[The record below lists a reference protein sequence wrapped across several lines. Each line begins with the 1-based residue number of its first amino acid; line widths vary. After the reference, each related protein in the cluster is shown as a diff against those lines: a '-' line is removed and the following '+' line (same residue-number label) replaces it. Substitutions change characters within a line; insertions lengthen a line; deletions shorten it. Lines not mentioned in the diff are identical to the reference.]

1 MPMINVKGLVK
12 EFDGFPAVDHLDFT
26 VNKGEI
32 VALLGPN
39 GAGKTTTLR
48 ILTGYS
54 SPTSGDVEIK
64 GLTLNAELGKIK
76 QVIGYLP
83 ESAPLYANMLVYDYL
98 LFIAGIRRLDPGHRQ
113 SRITEIVQT
122 CGLREIMHKPIG
134 ELSKGLK
141 QRVGLAH
148 ALLHDPEIL
157 ILDEPS
163 EGLDPNQIQEIR
175 ELIKRIGREKTI
187 ILSTHIL
194 SEAEATC
201 DRMVIINK
209 GKIVA
214 DGTSKQLRTDSKIQS
229 RVKLL
234 LKNAPLEESLS
245 RLSALSGVKEIQQK
259 EEADP
264 TLVHLEISCDTGRDI
279 REDLYRTVRQTDW
292 TLLELHQQSQSLE
305 NIFKELTQEN

>member
-1 MPMINVKGLVK
+1 MITIQGLVK
-12 EFDGFPAVDHLDFT
+12 NYNGFCAVDHIDFSVHT
-26 VNKGEI
+26 GEI

-48 ILTGYS
+48 ILTGYLA
-54 SPTSGDVEIK
+54 PSGGSVEIK
-64 GLTLNAELGKIK
+64 GLSLEKHIGDIKKI
-76 QVIGYLP
+76 IGYLP
-83 ESAPLYANMLVYDYL
+83 ESAPLYKNMLVYDYL
-98 LFIAGIRRLDPGHRQ
+98 MFLARVRLLDPSGIQ
-113 SRITEIVQT
+113 SRIKEIVKT
-122 CGLREIMHKPIG
+122 CGLAQIMHKPIS

-175 ELIKRIGREKTI
+175 EMIRAIGREKTV

-214 DGTSKQLRTDSKIQS
+214 DGSPGQLRSDSSMQAGIHCILKHASLEAVREKFAAVPGIQGIE
-229 RVKLL
+229 
-234 LKNAPLEESLS
+234 PGPE
-245 RLSALSGVKEIQQK
+245 
-259 EEADP
+259 DP
-264 TLVHLEISCDTGRDI
+264 DGGLHLHISCLPGHDP
-279 REDLYRTVRQTDW
+279 REDLYQTIRQTEW
-292 TLLELHQQSQSLE
+292 SLLELHQQSQSLE

>member
-1 MPMINVKGLVK
+1 MTMINVQGLVK
-12 EFDGFPAVDHLDFT
+12 EFDGFRAVDNLSFA

-48 ILTGYS
+48 VLTGYLA
-54 SPTSGDVEIK
+54 PTSGDVEVK
-64 GLTLNAELGKIK
+64 GLRLNEKPEEVK
-76 QVIGYLP
+76 QAIGYLP
-83 ESAPLYANMLVYDYL
+83 ESAPLYKNMLVYDYL
-98 LFIAGIRRLDPGHRQ
+98 LFLAGIRRLDPGRRH
-113 SRITEIVQT
+113 SRIKEIVQN
-122 CGLREIMHKPIG
+122 CGLTEIMHKPIS
-134 ELSKGLK
+134 ELSKGLR

-175 ELIKRIGREKTI
+175 AMIKRIGREKTV

-201 DRMVIINK
+201 DRMVVINK
-209 GKIVA
+209 GGIVA
-214 DGTSKQLRTDSKIQS
+214 DGTSGQLRADSKNQG
-229 RVKLL
+229 RVRLL
-234 LKNAPLEESLS
+234 LKDAPRKESLD
-245 RLSALSGVKEIQQK
+245 RVSALKGVRRVEQ
-259 EEADP
+259 EEAGP
-264 TLVHLEISCDTGRDI
+264 NLLQFELSCEPGRDI
-279 REDLYRTVRQTDW
+279 REDLYLSVKETEW

-305 NIFKELTQEN
+305 NIFQELTKEN

>member
-1 MPMINVKGLVK
+1 MINIQGLVK
-12 EFDGFPAVDHLDFT
+12 NYDGFCAVDHIDFSVDT
-26 VNKGEI
+26 GEI

-48 ILTGYS
+48 ILTGYL
-54 SPTSGDVEIK
+54 SPSGGSVEVK
-64 GLTLNAELGKIK
+64 GLSLEKHLGEIK

-83 ESAPLYANMLVYDYL
+83 ESAPLYKNMLVYDYL
-98 LFIAGIRRLDPGHRQ
+98 HFLARVRLMEPSKVH
-113 SRITEIVQT
+113 SRIKEIVKT
-122 CGLREIMHKPIG
+122 CGLAQIMHKPIS

-175 ELIKRIGREKTI
+175 EMIKTIGREKTV

-214 DGTSKQLRTDSKIQS
+214 DGSPGQLRSDSSMQAGIQC
-229 RVKLL
+229 V
-234 LKNAPLEESLS
+234 LKHATLEAVQEKFAAIPGIQRIAPG
-245 RLSALSGVKEIQQK
+245 RQ
-259 EEADP
+259 DP
-264 TLVHLEISCDTGRDI
+264 EGNLHLQISCLPGYDP
-279 REDLYRTVRQTDW
+279 REALYQSIKQTEW
-292 TLLELHQQSQSLE
+292 SLLELHQQSQSLE